1 MSMHEGSG
9 QSSGP
14 GAVSHGQLLDRLRHD
29 GPTTRRD
36 LLRKTGLSRSTLVE
50 RINTLQALGLLREGQ
65 RRPGSNGRPPVT
77 LEVDVSSHLTLGID
91 LGAVHALVAVT
102 DLSGRVLGTRRLD
115 ADLSGDP
122 RKMLNRLVRSASR
135 LLDSTVGGRESLLGV
150 GLSFP
155 GLVGREPGTIEA
167 PAVLSH
173 WDGVPAASILTRAF
187 GVPALLVNDAHAM
200 AYGEHLADR
209 SRRTLIA
216 VKVATGIGAGLV
228 IDGRLH
234 RGDSNG
240 AGQFGHM
247 RVPGLNGRCTC
258 GQRGCLATVA
268 SGRALMVRLRR
279 HGMGSLDEIVAAA
292 ERGHRPTVTALR
304 DAGAAVGIVLSGVA
318 TMIDPGALLVGG
330 PLGVL
335 EPFQEGVRSSVDELT
350 YARTRR
356 SIHVGP
362 TVLGDRA
369 TVTGVAALIVDQE
382 LSPES
387 VDRLVAADV
396 PD

>member
-1 MSMHEGSG
+1 MHEGSG
-9 QSSGP
+9 QASGP

-36 LLRKTGLSRSTLVE
+36 LLRETGLSRSTLVE
-50 RINTLQALGLLREGQ
+50 RITTLQRLGLLREGQ
-65 RRPGSNGRPPVT
+65 RLPSGNGRPPVM

-91 LGAVHALVAVT
+91 LGAVHATVAVT
-102 DLSGRVLGTRRLD
+102 DLSGRVLGTRRLET
-115 ADLSGDP
+115 DLSGDP
-122 RKMLNRLVRSASR
+122 RKLLQRLVRSATR
-135 LLDSTVGGRESLLGV
+135 LVEKADGGRNALLGV
-150 GLSFP
+150 GLGFP
-155 GLVGREPGTIEA
+155 GLVGRDPGTIEA
-167 PAVLSH
+167 PAVLRH
-173 WDGVPAASILTRAF
+173 WDGVPAGRILARAF
-187 GVPALLVNDAHAM
+187 GVPSLLVNDAHAM

-209 SRRTLIA
+209 SRRTLVA

-228 IDGRLH
+228 VEGRLH

-247 RVPGLNGRCTC
+247 RVPGLKGRCTC

-279 HGMGSLDEIVAAA
+279 SGVDSLEGIVAAA

-304 DAGAAVGIVLSGVA
+304 EAGEAVGIALSGVA
-318 TMIDPGALLVGG
+318 TMVDPSALLIGG

-335 EPFQEGVRSSVDELT
+335 EPFQAGVRSSVDELT

-356 SIHVGP
+356 NIHVGP
-362 TVLGDRA
+362 TVLGDRG

-387 VDRLVAADV
+387 VDQLVAGAV
-396 PD
+396 RG